1 MSRISTRVLSRRA
14 LPFVLMAA
22 AFGAASCS
30 SGGNATAPS
39 TAPTPITPAA
49 APPTTSAGS
58 LATVK
63 VTVNPDPVPF
73 SGAPILD
80 TGECADFT
88 NTWFY
93 DTVLQE
99 TAGVNV
105 TFTSRIDLFDGKVAN
120 NLTGLNIALGPHDTV
135 VLHTRWCSGKSTA
148 HSAQSIFGGVDTNG
162 NLVSAQ
168 GQVAQLMAA
177 VGK

>member
-1 MSRISTRVLSRRA
+1 MV
-14 LPFVLMAA
+14 A
-22 AFGAASCS
+22 AFGATSCS
-30 SGGNATAPS
+30 SGGNPTTPS
-39 TAPTPITPAA
+39 VAPTSVTPAA
-49 APPTTSAGS
+49 APAATSAAAP
-58 LATVK
+58 ATVK
-63 VTVNPDPVPF
+63 VSVNPDPVPF

-99 TAGVNV
+99 TAGVSV
-105 TFTSRIDLFDGKVAN
+105 TFTSRIDLFDGNVAN

-148 HSAQSIFGGVDTNG
+148 HSAQSIFGGVDANG

-168 GQVAQLMAA
+168 GQVAQLTAA

>member
-1 MSRISTRVLSRRA
+1 
-14 LPFVLMAA
+14 
-22 AFGAASCS
+22 
-30 SGGNATAPS
+30 
-39 TAPTPITPAA
+39 
-49 APPTTSAGS
+49 
-58 LATVK
+58 VK
-63 VTVNPDPVPF
+63 VTVSPDPVPF
-73 SGAPILD
+73 SGKPILD
-80 TGECADFT
+80 TGECTDFT

-120 NLTGLNIALGPHDTV
+120 NLSGFALAVGPHETV
-135 VLHTRWCSGKSTA
+135 VLHTRWCSGASTA
-148 HSAQSIFGGVDTNG
+148 HAAQSIFGGVDANG
-162 NLVSAQ
+162 NTVSAQ

>member
-1 MSRISTRVLSRRA
+1 VLT
-14 LPFVLMAA
+14 AA
-22 AFGAASCS
+22 AFGATSCSSS
-30 SGGNATAPS
+30 SGGNPTTPSTPAGTVQPSAPS
-39 TAPTPITPAA
+39 AA
-49 APPTTSAGS
+49 APAAPGPAP
-58 LATVK
+58 LATVQ
-63 VTVNPDPVPF
+63 VGVNPDPVPF
-73 SGAPILD
+73 SGVPILD
-80 TGECADFT
+80 TGECADYT

-93 DTVLQE
+93 DTVLHE

-135 VLHTRWCSGKSTA
+135 VLHTRWCSGASSA
-148 HSAQSIFGGVDTNG
+148 HSAQSIFGGVDGNG